1 MMIRCCIGRASCKDN
16 ALIACLFIE
25 VSAFEEKIK
34 CFLRSR
40 VGNSGYIL
48 QFCGDEQIFELVGF
62 VNEQTVDSEL
72 FKGQRI
78 VLISLF

>member
-1 MMIRCCIGRASCKDN
+1 M
-16 ALIACLFIE
+16 
-25 VSAFEEKIK
+25 
-34 CFLRSR
+34 
-40 VGNSGYIL
+40 

-78 VLISLF
+78 VLISLFELGKLLLQALTGTLHSLDLEL